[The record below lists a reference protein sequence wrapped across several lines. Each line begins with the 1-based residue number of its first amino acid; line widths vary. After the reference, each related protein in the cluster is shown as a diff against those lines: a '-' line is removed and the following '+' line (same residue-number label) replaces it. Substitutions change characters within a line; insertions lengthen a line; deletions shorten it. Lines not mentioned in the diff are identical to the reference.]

1 MAYLFDFKQKLQ
13 DFLVDEKLPF
23 ILKDEGAFLYI
34 HIEKEKKTTMEIVD
48 FLLKTYKL
56 PKNAIGFAGLKDKH
70 GITRQW
76 FSFDADIV
84 SRTLRTKKF
93 EKLLSI

>member
-1 MAYLFDFKQKLQ
+1 MAYLFDFKQKLR
-13 DFLVDEKLPF
+13 DFLVDEKLPYA
-23 ILKDEGAFLYI
+23 LKTEGAFLYV

-56 PKNAIGFAGLKDKH
+56 PKNSIGFAGLKDKH

-76 FSFDADIV
+76 FSFDLDIV
-84 SRTLRTKKF
+84 SMTLRTKKI